1 MTSVAT
7 DGPTPGPGADVT
19 SAPDTSK
26 LTEKPLAP
34 AAASG
39 SADAPAATAGA
50 GATPSKKMTAAA
62 EAKAKKQAEK
72 AQRRAQAIAAK
83 AAAAA
88 PPTGPA
94 SATEA
99 PATQPTVPGASG
111 DGAKG
116 AKSKSKQDGP
126 QQVPGGG
133 RPAHGGKQAAGS
145 SHASSQKEKKEAK
158 PSAPLCFSHL
168 PVAKRISLPEADR
181 DVHHAVLA
189 LGQKMGTFALRE
201 NIARLR
207 GTLLAFKE
215 VLLSYEAPAGNS
227 FSRHFVPYVLNPQI
241 EYLTECRPMCFA
253 MGNAIRQIKSRVS
266 ELDIETSDKTSIKTL
281 CKAVDAFIE
290 EKINYAEV
298 IVTKNAADMIAD
310 GDVLLTYGHH
320 RLVQKAM
327 QLAWAD
333 GKRFSVVVVADS
345 TGANGRDLAK
355 LLHTEGVK
363 VSYVPRLV
371 ELSGI
376 LRPGTKVMLGVESVF
391 ANGALYAPL
400 GTSDIAAAAAL
411 RDIPVIALSESIN
424 VDRDRV
430 AIEPLTYNEIEPDK
444 FTGDGFR
451 LLFDTTRE
459 EHVSVLITEFETE
472 TGNAPPSAVLAI
484 LRKQDDPN

>member
-1 MTSVAT
+1 MHHPNMTSVAAG
-7 DGPTPGPGADVT
+7 GPTPGPGAETVDAAGT
-19 SAPDTSK
+19 GKQRDGS
-26 LTEKPLAP
+26 LAP
-34 AAASG
+34 AAAAVPGPS
-39 SADAPAATAGA
+39 DAAA
-50 GATPSKKMTAAA
+50 PPKKLNAAA
-62 EAKAKKQAEK
+62 ELKAKKQAEK

-83 AAAAA
+83 AVTGA
-88 PPTGPA
+88 PPTGPSSA

-99 PATQPTVPGASG
+99 PATQPPLQSAAG
-111 DGAKG
+111 DGGKG
-116 AKSKSKQDGP
+116 AKSKAKQDGP
-126 QQVPGGG
+126 QIAGG
-133 RPAHGGKQAAGS
+133 RPALGGRQQATGPTNT
-145 SHASSQKEKKEAK
+145 SQPETKEAK
-158 PSAPLCFSHL
+158 ASAPVCFSHL
-168 PVAKRISLPEADR
+168 PVAKRISLPEADK

-189 LGQKMGTFALRE
+189 LGQQMGTFNLRE

-215 VLLSYEAPAGNS
+215 VLLSYEAPSGNS
-227 FSRHFVPYVLNPQI
+227 FSRHFVPHVLNPQI

-253 MGNAIRQIKSRVS
+253 MGNAIRQIKTRVS
-266 ELDIETSDKTSIKTL
+266 ELDIDTSDKAAIKTL
-281 CKAVDAFIE
+281 CKTIDTFVE

-327 QLAWAD
+327 QLARAD
-333 GKRFSVVVVADS
+333 GKHFSVVVVADR
-345 TGANGRDLAK
+345 TGANGQGLAK
-355 LLHTEGVK
+355 LLHSEGVR

-371 ELSGI
+371 EITSL

-400 GTSDIAAAAAL
+400 GTSDIAAAAASQ
-411 RDIPVIALSESIN
+411 DIPVIALSESIN

-430 AIEPLTYNEIEPDK
+430 AIEPLTFNEIEPDK
-444 FTGDGFR
+444 STGERFR

-459 EHVSVLITEFETE
+459 EHVSVLVTEYETE